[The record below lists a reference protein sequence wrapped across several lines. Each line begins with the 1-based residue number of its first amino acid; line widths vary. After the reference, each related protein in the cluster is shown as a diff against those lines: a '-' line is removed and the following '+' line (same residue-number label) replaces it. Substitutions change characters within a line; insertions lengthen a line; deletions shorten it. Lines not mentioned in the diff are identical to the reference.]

1 MISVSN
7 ASHDQDPRV
16 MSAITYAKSLINVPY
31 RWYDESIDIAN
42 PDDQFWCK
50 SGPAPDA
57 KAIILEDKSIV
68 CTGLINLMRRHLW
81 RSVPKHDTCPGGTVA
96 WVNYLSKKNC
106 LKPIDINAVYPAGT
120 LLIKKYEN
128 AEDQGHVA
136 VMLEDSY
143 MIHACA
149 DVPYKFRHMYKNH
162 GYVRVEKYYTHYFTH
177 VCDADDWLLSESTKC
192 LPE

>member
-1 MISVSN
+1 
-7 ASHDQDPRV
+7 
-16 MSAITYAKSLINVPY
+16 MSAEKDTRIEKAITYAKSLINIPY
-31 RWYDESIDIAN
+31 RWYDESTDLPN
-42 PDDQFWCK
+42 PDDQFWHGNK
-50 SGPAPDA
+50 LAPDV

-96 WVNYLSKKNC
+96 WVNYLSGKNA
-106 LKPIDINAVYPAGT
+106 LKPIDNNAVYPPGT

-128 AEDQGHVA
+128 SEDQGHVA

-143 MIHACA
+143 MIHAAA
-149 DVPYKFRHMYKNH
+149 DIPYIYRHKYKNH

-177 VCDADDWLLSESTKC
+177 VCDVSDWLLSEATKC